1 MQNKFIESIRLIIKQ
16 AIHFNNTRM
25 LMLAFFKDIFQQN
38 FTVQKNFLIKYVI
51 VIWQCYSMTKT
62 SYFITMYQFIF

>member
-1 MQNKFIESIRLIIKQ
+1 MQNKIIESFRLIIKQ

-38 FTVQKNFLIKYVI
+38 FKVQKSFFIKYVI
-51 VIWQCYSMTKT
+51 VIWQCYSMTKA
-62 SYFITMYQFIF
+62 SYFIIMYQFIF